1 MDAKQRISTAA
12 VVVNGLLMVLKVGV
26 GLLVGSVAMISDGIH
41 SATDMLSALLS
52 WLTIRISG
60 RPADR
65 CHPYGHHKYE
75 NLAALA
81 QGAMVLAAGVV
92 IAREAFMR
100 LLAPQPL
107 AGMGWGIVV
116 TLMSIGAHTLVCSR
130 MLRIA
135 RQTHSPALKG
145 NALHM
150 LTDIGSSLAVL
161 IGLILTHLLGWLG
174 ADAVAALLVTG
185 LVFWGAVKL
194 IGEAIRDLVDS
205 GIEPTEYSYVVDTL
219 RRHIPPLVGF
229 HKLRTRRV
237 GQVRYLE
244 AHLEVDGA
252 LSVEQAHRLCTHL
265 EKQICQRIPGSRLLF
280 HVEPAVQKEIND
292 IS

>member
-1 MDAKQRISTAA
+1 VDTKGSISTAA
-12 VVVNGLLMVLKVGV
+12 VVVNGILMVLKVGV
-26 GLLVGSVAMISDGIH
+26 GLAVGSVAMISDGIH

-60 RPADR
+60 RPADC
-65 CHPYGHHKYE
+65 CHPYGHQKYE

-81 QGAMVLAAGVV
+81 QGVMVLAAGV
-92 IAREAFMR
+92 IIGREAIMR

-107 AGMGWGIVV
+107 AGMGWGMVV
-116 TLMSIGAHTLVCSR
+116 TLVSIGAHTLVCSR

-161 IGLILTHLLGWLG
+161 IGLILTRLLGWLA

-194 IGEAIRDLVDS
+194 VGEAIRDLVDS
-205 GIEPTEYSYVVDTL
+205 GIEPAEYRYVVDTL
-219 RRHIPPLVGF
+219 HRHTPPLVGY

-237 GQVRYLE
+237 GQFRYLE

-252 LSVEQAHRLCTHL
+252 LSVEQAHLLCTHL
-265 EKQICQRIPGSRLLF
+265 EKHICQRIPGSRLLF
-280 HVEPAVQKEIND
+280 HVEPAVQQKIND
-292 IS
+292 NS